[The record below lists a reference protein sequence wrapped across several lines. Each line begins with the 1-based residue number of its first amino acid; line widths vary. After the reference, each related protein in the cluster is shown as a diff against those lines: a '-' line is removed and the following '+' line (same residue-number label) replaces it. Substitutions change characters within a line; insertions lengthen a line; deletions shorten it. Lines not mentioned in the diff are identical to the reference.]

1 MDQNQKPETLLDDVS
16 QANNTT
22 TTTPPVTPGV
32 PVSPAPVSAPQTEQE
47 SLDLTPAP
55 QAQAPVPEPVASE
68 PVSVD
73 VATPVDDNTPDNP
86 ELENTVITSAPITPE
101 AIEEVVE
108 STPSVA
114 SVSNPV
120 PASQPVA
127 QPTVQSVAQPTEQSV
142 AQQTV
147 QSVEQPV
154 VAPVNPEPVSNP
166 QPAQVTEPVAPA
178 TTESPVSNPD
188 VVGTIANPNEVMA
201 ATAGVSTEG
210 AGTTPPIDING
221 GNFDNPNGK
230 LEPPKKGGIGKI
242 IGLILIVAILGA
254 VIIFL
259 PDIQSFIVRQMNP
272 IESEPTPTP
281 TATPTVTSSVLTCT
295 LTTDDE
301 TTGLHHVLT
310 ETYSGQNDELANIE
324 VEEVVTPIENTTMDF
339 ATALETATSSCLLE
353 MEQYP
358 ATSGVVATCDTTVAN
373 SLTRSLL
380 YDLAQIQNYNASL
393 AGTATPTPSATPD
406 ATATPE
412 ETVTP
417 TATPETVIQSPI
429 NIEYSL
435 GESIAN
441 IATVKQ
447 SNGYTC
453 TTE

>member
-32 PVSPAPVSAPQTEQE
+32 PVSPAPVSAPQTEPE

-73 VATPVDDNTPDNP
+73 VAASVDDNTPDNP

-114 SVSNPV
+114 PVSNPV

-127 QPTVQSVAQPTEQSV
+127 QPTVQSVEQPTV
-142 AQQTV
+142 QQ
-147 QSVEQPV
+147 VEQPV

-166 QPAQVTEPVAPA
+166 QPAQVTEPVASA
-178 TTESPVSNPD
+178 TTESPASNPD

-210 AGTTPPIDING
+210 AGTPPPIDING

-393 AGTATPTPSATPD
+393 AGTTTPSATPD

-435 GESIAN
+435 EESIAN

>member
-32 PVSPAPVSAPQTEQE
+32 PVSPAPVSAPQTEPE

-55 QAQAPVPEPVASE
+55 QAQVPVPEPVASE

-73 VATPVDDNTPDNP
+73 VAASADDNTPDNP

-114 SVSNPV
+114 PVSNPV

-127 QPTVQSVAQPTEQSV
+127 QPTVQSVEQPTV
-142 AQQTV
+142 QQ
-147 QSVEQPV
+147 VEQPV

-178 TTESPVSNPD
+178 TTESPVSNPE

-406 ATATPE
+406 ATAT
-412 ETVTP
+412 T
-417 TATPETVIQSPI
+417 ETVIQSPI

>member
-32 PVSPAPVSAPQTEQE
+32 PVSPAPVSAPQTEPE

-73 VATPVDDNTPDNP
+73 VAASVDDNTPDNP

-114 SVSNPV
+114 PVSNPV

-127 QPTVQSVAQPTEQSV
+127 QP
-142 AQQTV
+142 TV

-188 VVGTIANPNEVMA
+188 FVGTIANPNEVMA

-230 LEPPKKGGIGKI
+230 LEPPKKSGIGKI

>member
-114 SVSNPV
+114 PVSNPV

-127 QPTVQSVAQPTEQSV
+127 QPTEQSVAQP
-142 AQQTV
+142 TV

-221 GNFDNPNGK
+221 GNFDNPSGK
-230 LEPPKKGGIGKI
+230 LEPPKKGGVGKI

-393 AGTATPTPSATPD
+393 AGTATPSATPD

>member
-22 TTTPPVTPGV
+22 TTTPPVTPAV
-32 PVSPAPVSAPQTEQE
+32 PVNSAPVSAPQTEPE

-73 VATPVDDNTPDNP
+73 VAASADDNTPDNP

-114 SVSNPV
+114 PVSNPV
-120 PASQPVA
+120 PASQPVE
-127 QPTVQSVAQPTEQSV
+127 QP
-142 AQQTV
+142 TV

-178 TTESPVSNPD
+178 TTESPASNPD

-339 ATALETATSSCLLE
+339 ATALETVTSSCLLE

-393 AGTATPTPSATPD
+393 AGTTTPSATPD
-406 ATATPE
+406 ATATPV
-412 ETVTP
+412 ETLTP

>member
-32 PVSPAPVSAPQTEQE
+32 PVSPAPVSAPQTEPE

-55 QAQAPVPEPVASE
+55 QAQALVPEPVASE

-73 VATPVDDNTPDNP
+73 VAASVDDNTPDNP

-114 SVSNPV
+114 PVSNPV

-127 QPTVQSVAQPTEQSV
+127 QPTVQQV

-393 AGTATPTPSATPD
+393 AGTTTPSATPD

-447 SNGYTC
+447 ANGYTC

>member
-32 PVSPAPVSAPQTEQE
+32 PVSPAPVSAPQTELE
-47 SLDLTPAP
+47 SLNLTPAP
-55 QAQAPVPEPVASE
+55 QAQVPVPEPVASE

-73 VATPVDDNTPDNP
+73 VAASADDNTPDNP

-114 SVSNPV
+114 PVSNPV

-127 QPTVQSVAQPTEQSV
+127 QPTVQQ
-142 AQQTV
+142 
-147 QSVEQPV
+147 VEQPV

-166 QPAQVTEPVAPA
+166 QPAQVTEPVASA
-178 TTESPVSNPD
+178 TTESPASNPD

-210 AGTTPPIDING
+210 AGTPPPIDING

>member
-32 PVSPAPVSAPQTEQE
+32 PVSPAPVSAPQTEPE

-55 QAQAPVPEPVASE
+55 QAQVPVPEPVASE

-73 VATPVDDNTPDNP
+73 VAASADDNTPDNP

-114 SVSNPV
+114 PVSNPV
-120 PASQPVA
+120 LASQPVA
-127 QPTVQSVAQPTEQSV
+127 QPTVQSVAQPTV
-142 AQQTV
+142 QQ
-147 QSVEQPV
+147 VEQPV

-166 QPAQVTEPVAPA
+166 QPAQVTEPVASA
-178 TTESPVSNPD
+178 TTESPASNPD

-210 AGTTPPIDING
+210 AGTPPPIDING

-393 AGTATPTPSATPD
+393 AGTTTPSATPD

>member
-32 PVSPAPVSAPQTEQE
+32 PVSPAPVSVPQTEPE

-73 VATPVDDNTPDNP
+73 VAASVDDNTPDNP

-114 SVSNPV
+114 PVFNPV

-127 QPTVQSVAQPTEQSV
+127 QP
-142 AQQTV
+142 TV

-178 TTESPVSNPD
+178 TTESPASNPD

-221 GNFDNPNGK
+221 GNFENPNGK

>member
-32 PVSPAPVSAPQTEQE
+32 PVSPAPVSAPQTELE

-73 VATPVDDNTPDNP
+73 VAASADDNTPDNP

-114 SVSNPV
+114 PVSNLV

-127 QPTVQSVAQPTEQSV
+127 QPTVQQVA
-142 AQQTV
+142 
-147 QSVEQPV
+147 QPV

-393 AGTATPTPSATPD
+393 AGTTTPSATPD

>member
-32 PVSPAPVSAPQTEQE
+32 PVSPAPVSAPQTELE

-73 VATPVDDNTPDNP
+73 VAASADDNTPDNP

-114 SVSNPV
+114 PVSNPV

-127 QPTVQSVAQPTEQSV
+127 QPTVQQVA
-142 AQQTV
+142 
-147 QSVEQPV
+147 QPV

-166 QPAQVTEPVAPA
+166 QPAQVTEPVAAA
-178 TTESPVSNPD
+178 TTESPASNPD

-210 AGTTPPIDING
+210 AGTPPPIDING

-393 AGTATPTPSATPD
+393 AGTTTPSATPD

>member
-32 PVSPAPVSAPQTEQE
+32 PVSPAPVSAPQTEPE

-114 SVSNPV
+114 PVSNPV

-127 QPTVQSVAQPTEQSV
+127 QPTVQSVAQPTVQQV
-142 AQQTV
+142 A
-147 QSVEQPV
+147 QPV

-178 TTESPVSNPD
+178 TTESPASNPD

-230 LEPPKKGGIGKI
+230 LEPPKKGGVGKI

-393 AGTATPTPSATPD
+393 AGTTTPSATPD

>member
-32 PVSPAPVSAPQTEQE
+32 PVSPAPVSAPQTELE

-73 VATPVDDNTPDNP
+73 VAASADDNTPDNP

-114 SVSNPV
+114 PVSNPV

-127 QPTVQSVAQPTEQSV
+127 QPTVQSVAQ
-142 AQQTV
+142 QTV
-147 QSVEQPV
+147 QQVAQPV

-166 QPAQVTEPVAPA
+166 QPAQVTEPVAAA
-178 TTESPVSNPD
+178 TTESPASNPD

-393 AGTATPTPSATPD
+393 AGTTTPSATPD

>member
-32 PVSPAPVSAPQTEQE
+32 PVSPAPVSAPQTEPE

-55 QAQAPVPEPVASE
+55 QAQVPVPEPVASE

-73 VATPVDDNTPDNP
+73 VAASADDNTPDNP

-114 SVSNPV
+114 PVSNPV

-127 QPTVQSVAQPTEQSV
+127 QPTVQSVEQPTV
-142 AQQTV
+142 QQ
-147 QSVEQPV
+147 VEQPV

-178 TTESPVSNPD
+178 TTESPASNPE

-393 AGTATPTPSATPD
+393 AGTTTPSATPD

>member
-32 PVSPAPVSAPQTEQE
+32 PVSPAPVSAPQTEPE

-73 VATPVDDNTPDNP
+73 VAASVDDNTPDNP

-114 SVSNPV
+114 PVSNPV

-127 QPTVQSVAQPTEQSV
+127 QP
-142 AQQTV
+142 TV

-178 TTESPVSNPD
+178 TTESPASNPD

-221 GNFDNPNGK
+221 GNFENPNGK

-324 VEEVVTPIENTTMDF
+324 VEEVVTLIENTTMDF

>member
-32 PVSPAPVSAPQTEQE
+32 PVSPAPVSAPQTEPE

-55 QAQAPVPEPVASE
+55 QTQAPVPEPVASE

-114 SVSNPV
+114 PVSNAV

-127 QPTVQSVAQPTEQSV
+127 QPTVQQ
-142 AQQTV
+142 
-147 QSVEQPV
+147 VEQPV

-166 QPAQVTEPVAPA
+166 QPAQVTEPVAAA
-178 TTESPVSNPD
+178 TTESPASNPD

-230 LEPPKKGGIGKI
+230 LEPPKKGGVGKI

-412 ETVTP
+412 
-417 TATPETVIQSPI
+417 TVIQSPI

>member
-22 TTTPPVTPGV
+22 TTTPSVTPGV
-32 PVSPAPVSAPQTEQE
+32 PVSPAPVSAPQTEPE

-55 QAQAPVPEPVASE
+55 ETQTPVTEPVVTE

-73 VATPVDDNTPDNP
+73 VAASVDDNTPDNP

-114 SVSNPV
+114 PVSNPV

-127 QPTVQSVAQPTEQSV
+127 QPTVQSVAQP
-142 AQQTV
+142 TV

-188 VVGTIANPNEVMA
+188 FVGTIANPNEVMA

-230 LEPPKKGGIGKI
+230 LEPPKKSGIGKI

>member
-32 PVSPAPVSAPQTEQE
+32 PVSPAPVSAPQTELE

-114 SVSNPV
+114 PVSNPV

-127 QPTVQSVAQPTEQSV
+127 QPTVQQVAQPTV
-142 AQQTV
+142 QQ
-147 QSVEQPV
+147 VEQPV

-166 QPAQVTEPVAPA
+166 QPAQVTEPVAAA
-178 TTESPVSNPD
+178 TTESPASNPD

-412 ETVTP
+412 
-417 TATPETVIQSPI
+417 TVIQSPI

>member
-22 TTTPPVTPGV
+22 TTTPSVTPGV
-32 PVSPAPVSAPQTEQE
+32 PVSPAPVSAPQTEPE

-55 QAQAPVPEPVASE
+55 ETQTPVTEPVVTE

-73 VATPVDDNTPDNP
+73 VAASVDDNTPDNP

-108 STPSVA
+108 STPSVVP
-114 SVSNPV
+114 VSNPV

-127 QPTVQSVAQPTEQSV
+127 QPTVQPVAQP
-142 AQQTV
+142 TV

-178 TTESPVSNPD
+178 TTESSVSNPD

-295 LTTDDE
+295 LTSDDE

>member
-32 PVSPAPVSAPQTEQE
+32 PVSPAPVSAPQTEPE

-73 VATPVDDNTPDNP
+73 VAASVDDNTPDNP

-127 QPTVQSVAQPTEQSV
+127 QPTEQSV

-147 QSVEQPV
+147 QQVEQPV

>member
-32 PVSPAPVSAPQTEQE
+32 PVSPAPVSVPQTEPE

-73 VATPVDDNTPDNP
+73 VAASVDDNTPDNP

-114 SVSNPV
+114 PVFNPV

-127 QPTVQSVAQPTEQSV
+127 QP
-142 AQQTV
+142 TV

-188 VVGTIANPNEVMA
+188 FVGTIANPNEVMA

>member
-22 TTTPPVTPGV
+22 TTTPSVTPGV
-32 PVSPAPVSAPQTEQE
+32 PVSPAPVSAPQTEPE
-47 SLDLTPAP
+47 SLDLTPTP
-55 QAQAPVPEPVASE
+55 ETQTPVTEPVVSE

-73 VATPVDDNTPDNP
+73 VAASVDDNTPDNP

-114 SVSNPV
+114 PVSNPV

-127 QPTVQSVAQPTEQSV
+127 QPTVQSVAQPTV
-142 AQQTV
+142 QQ
-147 QSVEQPV
+147 VEQPV

-188 VVGTIANPNEVMA
+188 FVGTIANPNEVMA

-221 GNFDNPNGK
+221 GNFENPNGK

-324 VEEVVTPIENTTMDF
+324 VEEVVTPIENTAMDF

-393 AGTATPTPSATPD
+393 AGTATPSATPD

>member
-32 PVSPAPVSAPQTEQE
+32 PVSPAPVSAPQTEPE

-73 VATPVDDNTPDNP
+73 VAASADDNTPDNP

-114 SVSNPV
+114 PVSNPV

-127 QPTVQSVAQPTEQSV
+127 QP
-142 AQQTV
+142 TV

-178 TTESPVSNPD
+178 TTESPASNPE

-393 AGTATPTPSATPD
+393 AGTTTPSATPD

>member
-22 TTTPPVTPGV
+22 TTTPSVTPGV
-32 PVSPAPVSAPQTEQE
+32 PVSPAPVSAPQTEPE

-73 VATPVDDNTPDNP
+73 VAASADDNTPDNP

-114 SVSNPV
+114 PVSNPV

-127 QPTVQSVAQPTEQSV
+127 QPTVQSVEQPTV
-142 AQQTV
+142 QQ
-147 QSVEQPV
+147 VEQPV

-166 QPAQVTEPVAPA
+166 QPAQVTEPVASA
-178 TTESPVSNPD
+178 TTESPASNPD

-210 AGTTPPIDING
+210 AGTPPPIDING
-221 GNFDNPNGK
+221 GNFDNSNGK

-393 AGTATPTPSATPD
+393 AGTTTPSATPD

>member
-32 PVSPAPVSAPQTEQE
+32 PVSPAPVSAPQTEPE

-114 SVSNPV
+114 PVSNPV

-127 QPTVQSVAQPTEQSV
+127 QPTVQSVAQP
-142 AQQTV
+142 TV

-412 ETVTP
+412 
-417 TATPETVIQSPI
+417 TVIQSPI

>member
-22 TTTPPVTPGV
+22 TTTPSVTPGV
-32 PVSPAPVSAPQTEQE
+32 PVSPAPVSAPQTEPE

-73 VATPVDDNTPDNP
+73 VAASADDNTPDNP

-114 SVSNPV
+114 PVSNPV

-127 QPTVQSVAQPTEQSV
+127 QPTVQQVAQP
-142 AQQTV
+142 A
-147 QSVEQPV
+147 

-166 QPAQVTEPVAPA
+166 QPAQVTEPVASA
-178 TTESPVSNPD
+178 TTESPASNPD

-259 PDIQSFIVRQMNP
+259 PDIQSFVVRQMNP

-412 ETVTP
+412 
-417 TATPETVIQSPI
+417 TVIQSPI

>member
-32 PVSPAPVSAPQTEQE
+32 PVSPAPVSAPQTEPE

-114 SVSNPV
+114 PVSNPV

-127 QPTVQSVAQPTEQSV
+127 QPTVQSVAQ
-142 AQQTV
+142 QTV
-147 QSVEQPV
+147 QQVEQPV

-393 AGTATPTPSATPD
+393 AGTTTPSATPD

>member
-32 PVSPAPVSAPQTEQE
+32 PVSPAPVSAPQTELE
-47 SLDLTPAP
+47 SLNLTPAP
-55 QAQAPVPEPVASE
+55 QAQVPVPEPVASE

-73 VATPVDDNTPDNP
+73 VAASADDNTPDNP

-114 SVSNPV
+114 PVSNPV
-120 PASQPVA
+120 LASQPVA
-127 QPTVQSVAQPTEQSV
+127 QPTVQSVAQPTV
-142 AQQTV
+142 QQ
-147 QSVEQPV
+147 VEQPV

-178 TTESPVSNPD
+178 TTESPASNPD

-393 AGTATPTPSATPD
+393 AGTATPSATPD

>member
-32 PVSPAPVSAPQTEQE
+32 PVSPAPVSAPQTEPE

-73 VATPVDDNTPDNP
+73 VAASADDNTPDNP

-114 SVSNPV
+114 PVSNPV

-127 QPTVQSVAQPTEQSV
+127 QPTVQQ
-142 AQQTV
+142 
-147 QSVEQPV
+147 VEQPV

-166 QPAQVTEPVAPA
+166 QPAQVTEPVAAA
-178 TTESPVSNPD
+178 TTESPASNPD

-339 ATALETATSSCLLE
+339 ATSLETATSSCLLE

-412 ETVTP
+412 
-417 TATPETVIQSPI
+417 TVIQSPI

>member
-22 TTTPPVTPGV
+22 TTTPPVIPGV
-32 PVSPAPVSAPQTEQE
+32 PVSPAPVSAPQTELE

-73 VATPVDDNTPDNP
+73 VAASADDNTPDNP

-114 SVSNPV
+114 PVSNPV

-127 QPTVQSVAQPTEQSV
+127 QPTVQSVEQPIV
-142 AQQTV
+142 QQ
-147 QSVEQPV
+147 VEQPV

-178 TTESPVSNPD
+178 TTESPASNPD

-210 AGTTPPIDING
+210 AGTPPPIDING
-221 GNFDNPNGK
+221 GNFENPNGK

-393 AGTATPTPSATPD
+393 AGTTTPSATPD

>member
-32 PVSPAPVSAPQTEQE
+32 PVSPAPVSAPQTEPE

-55 QAQAPVPEPVASE
+55 QAQAPVTEPVASE

-73 VATPVDDNTPDNP
+73 VAASADDNTPDNP

-114 SVSNPV
+114 PVSNPV

-127 QPTVQSVAQPTEQSV
+127 QPTVQSVEQPTV
-142 AQQTV
+142 QQ
-147 QSVEQPV
+147 VEQPV

-166 QPAQVTEPVAPA
+166 QPAQVTEPVASA
-178 TTESPVSNPD
+178 TTESPASNPD

-210 AGTTPPIDING
+210 AGTPPPIDING

-281 TATPTVTSSVLTCT
+281 KATPTVTSSVLTCT

-412 ETVTP
+412 
-417 TATPETVIQSPI
+417 TVIQSPI

>member
-22 TTTPPVTPGV
+22 TTTPSVTPGV
-32 PVSPAPVSAPQTEQE
+32 PVSPAPVSAPQTEPE

-73 VATPVDDNTPDNP
+73 VAASADDNTPDNP

-114 SVSNPV
+114 PVSNPV

-127 QPTVQSVAQPTEQSV
+127 QPTVQQVAQP
-142 AQQTV
+142 A
-147 QSVEQPV
+147 

-166 QPAQVTEPVAPA
+166 QPAQVTEPVASA
-178 TTESPVSNPD
+178 TTESPASNPD

-412 ETVTP
+412 
-417 TATPETVIQSPI
+417 TVIQSPI

>member
-32 PVSPAPVSAPQTEQE
+32 PVSPAPVSAPQTELE

-73 VATPVDDNTPDNP
+73 VAASADDNTPDNP

-114 SVSNPV
+114 PVSNPV

-127 QPTVQSVAQPTEQSV
+127 QPTVQSVAQPTV
-142 AQQTV
+142 QQ
-147 QSVEQPV
+147 VEQPV

-166 QPAQVTEPVAPA
+166 QPAQVTEPVASA
-178 TTESPVSNPD
+178 TTESPASNPD

-210 AGTTPPIDING
+210 AGTPPPIDING

-393 AGTATPTPSATPD
+393 AGTTTPSATPD

>member
-1 MDQNQKPETLLDDVS
+1 MDQNQKPETLLDDIS

-32 PVSPAPVSAPQTEQE
+32 PVSPAPVSAPQTELE

-55 QAQAPVPEPVASE
+55 QAQVPVPEPVASE

-73 VATPVDDNTPDNP
+73 VAASADDNTPDNP

-114 SVSNPV
+114 PVSNPV
-120 PASQPVA
+120 PASQPVV
-127 QPTVQSVAQPTEQSV
+127 QP
-142 AQQTV
+142 TV

-166 QPAQVTEPVAPA
+166 QPAQVTEPVASA
-178 TTESPVSNPD
+178 TTESPASNPD

-210 AGTTPPIDING
+210 AGTPPPIDING
-221 GNFDNPNGK
+221 GNFDNSNGK

-310 ETYSGQNDELANIE
+310 ETFSGQNDELANIE

-393 AGTATPTPSATPD
+393 AGTTTPSATPD

>member
-32 PVSPAPVSAPQTEQE
+32 PVSPAPVSAPQTEPE

-114 SVSNPV
+114 PISNPV

-127 QPTVQSVAQPTEQSV
+127 QPTVQQ
-142 AQQTV
+142 
-147 QSVEQPV
+147 VEQPV

-178 TTESPVSNPD
+178 TTESPASNPD

>member
-32 PVSPAPVSAPQTEQE
+32 PVSPAPVSAPQTEPE
-47 SLDLTPAP
+47 SLNLTPAP

-114 SVSNPV
+114 PVSNPV

-127 QPTVQSVAQPTEQSV
+127 QPTVQQ
-142 AQQTV
+142 
-147 QSVEQPV
+147 VEQPV

-166 QPAQVTEPVAPA
+166 QPAQVTEPVAAA
-178 TTESPVSNPD
+178 TTESPASNPD

-230 LEPPKKGGIGKI
+230 LEPPKKRGIGKI

-412 ETVTP
+412 
-417 TATPETVIQSPI
+417 TVIQSPI

>member
-22 TTTPPVTPGV
+22 TTTPSVTPGV
-32 PVSPAPVSAPQTEQE
+32 PVSPAPVSAPQTEPE

-73 VATPVDDNTPDNP
+73 VAASADDNTPDNP

-114 SVSNPV
+114 PISNPV

-127 QPTVQSVAQPTEQSV
+127 QP
-142 AQQTV
+142 TV

-166 QPAQVTEPVAPA
+166 QPAQVTEPVAAA

-259 PDIQSFIVRQMNP
+259 PDIQSFVVRQMNP

-393 AGTATPTPSATPD
+393 AGTTTPSATPD

-447 SNGYTC
+447 ANGYTC

>member
-32 PVSPAPVSAPQTEQE
+32 PVSPAPVSAPQTELE

-55 QAQAPVPEPVASE
+55 QAQVPVPEPVASE

-114 SVSNPV
+114 PVSNPV

-127 QPTVQSVAQPTEQSV
+127 QPTVQSVEQPTV
-142 AQQTV
+142 QQ
-147 QSVEQPV
+147 VEQPV

-178 TTESPVSNPD
+178 TTESPASNPD

-210 AGTTPPIDING
+210 AGTPPPIDING

-406 ATATPE
+406 ATAT
-412 ETVTP
+412 T
-417 TATPETVIQSPI
+417 ETVIQTPI

>member
-32 PVSPAPVSAPQTEQE
+32 PVSPAPVSAPQTEPE

-55 QAQAPVPEPVASE
+55 QAQVPVPEPVASE

-73 VATPVDDNTPDNP
+73 VAASADDNTPDNP

-114 SVSNPV
+114 PVSNPV

-127 QPTVQSVAQPTEQSV
+127 QPTVQSVAQP
-142 AQQTV
+142 TV

-166 QPAQVTEPVAPA
+166 QPAQVTEPVASA
-178 TTESPVSNPD
+178 TTESPASNPD

-393 AGTATPTPSATPD
+393 AGTTTPSATPD

>member
-32 PVSPAPVSAPQTEQE
+32 PVSPAPVSAPQTELE

-73 VATPVDDNTPDNP
+73 VAASADDNTPDNP

-127 QPTVQSVAQPTEQSV
+127 QPTVQSVAQP
-142 AQQTV
+142 TV